1 MSIEHLDRIDAISIN
16 CKDRVIL
23 SISDHLDWDNEQLHS
38 TMLQDKIFAYLEFM
52 ESGQMLEI
60 YPDSKD
66 KLQGIMVHL
75 KFAPTEFGSDV
86 LQNIKDFFDSKSL
99 EFGWEIVE

>member
-16 CKDRVIL
+16 SEDKVIL
-23 SISDHLDWDNEQLHS
+23 TISDHLDWDDEQLHS

-60 YPDSKD
+60 YPDAKD
-66 KLQGIMVHL
+66 RLAGIMVDL
-75 KFAPTEFGSDV
+75 KYAPTEFGSAV
-86 LQNIKDFFDSKSL
+86 LQNIKNFFDAKSI
-99 EFGWEIVE
+99 EFRWEILE